1 MQESHQEKATFS
13 CEFQVNNKIR
23 SERVTVCVIVRVKLV
38 FIEENTGES
47 RVYDVTVVI
56 LK

>member
-1 MQESHQEKATFS
+1 MQESHQEEVTFS

-56 LK
+56 SK